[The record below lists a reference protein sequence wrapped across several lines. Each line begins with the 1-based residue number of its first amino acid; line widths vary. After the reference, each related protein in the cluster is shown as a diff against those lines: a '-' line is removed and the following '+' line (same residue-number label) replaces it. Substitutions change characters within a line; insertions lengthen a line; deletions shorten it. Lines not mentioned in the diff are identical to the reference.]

1 MLVLLD
7 GVTSEYSARIVM
19 PGSDSSYEKSFT
31 VDRSPTGINSI
42 GQFSAGGF
50 QNVITLT
57 AAHDF
62 LTGESVRVI
71 SDSGQLPDGV
81 NPNSIYYAITSGLTT
96 NTNIKL
102 AKTLNDAID
111 GTALDINDK
120 GGVSNSCK

>member
-1 MLVLLD
+1 
-7 GVTSEYSARIVM
+7 M
-19 PGSDSSYEKSFT
+19 PGSDSSYEKLFT

-71 SDSGQLPDGV
+71 SDSGQLPL
-81 NPNSIYYAITSGLTT
+81 SLIHI
-96 NTNIKL
+96 
-102 AKTLNDAID
+102 
-111 GTALDINDK
+111 
-120 GGVSNSCK
+120 